1 MIGIQLMISANG
13 LWNYH
18 NGMLIIYDSKA
29 IKFQK

>member
-1 MIGIQLMISANG
+1 MIGIKLIISVNG

-18 NGMLIIYDSKA
+18 SGMLIIYDSKA